1 VKQALNIL
9 NGETENTN
17 GEKLIDVVL
26 NNEKRSPIEINF
38 QLDTKETA
46 LSIDDSPEPSPKN
59 EQNSISPSLLNQ
71 LDTILAHNQKENLD
85 PSPEISEDITKV
97 EHSESVTFSS
107 ESKALMNETFIAH
120 DFENH
125 LKPYYC
131 RLCNKRFGYLPN
143 AKAHMRTVHMKERR
157 HVCEFCGQKFT
168 RRNNWR
174 DHIKKKHSE
183 HVDMNFDSYGSKR
196 VKL

>member
-1 VKQALNIL
+1 MN
-9 NGETENTN
+9 
-17 GEKLIDVVL
+17 
-26 NNEKRSPIEINF
+26 P
-38 QLDTKETA
+38 
-46 LSIDDSPEPSPKN
+46 
-59 EQNSISPSLLNQ
+59 ISPSLLNQ
-71 LDTILAHNQKENLD
+71 LDTILAQNQKENVNPTEVKESIPTVD
-85 PSPEISEDITKV
+85 KSEG
-97 EHSESVTFSS
+97 VTFSN

-174 DHIKKKHSE
+174 DHIKKKHS
-183 HVDMNFDSYGSKR
+183 DQIDTNFDDPPSKR
-196 VKL
+196 IKF